1 MSIRHI
7 LCLSAASTIPQL
19 APAALPPSPA
29 LGQVEG
35 ARDFCGQVDRQSA
48 AKYANFKKSLV
59 QGVPEKG
66 GRSGG
71 SKASG
76 LQRGL

>member
-19 APAALPPSPA
+19 ALAALPPSPA

-35 ARDFCGQVDRQSA
+35 ALDFCGQVDQQSA

-59 QGVPEKG
+59 QGVPEKEG
-66 GRSGG
+66 VEGR
-71 SKASG
+71 KTADYKKG
-76 LQRGL
+76 L